1 MALNTKGGA
10 PVIGLDVGAAYI
22 KVVELR
28 PGSKG
33 LTVTGVGIMPTPPGC
48 IENDEIIDPGVL
60 ATAVK
65 QLLTESGIKTKSV
78 VASVAGQSSV
88 VVRVIEVPRM
98 SDKELA
104 ETMRWEIDRHI
115 PFAPDEVVKDYS
127 VVIRPDEDVTS
138 ANMAILL
145 AVAQNAV
152 VSGQMQIILE
162 CGLTPHAIDVET
174 LASARSILD
183 ISDAYNAETVALVNI
198 GASKTDIGIYE
209 YGTLVLPRVIPMG
222 GNALTQAIAAKLGI
236 TNEEAERMKLQFG
249 EVPAD
254 AATATAAPEDTFSFA
269 DFGATEAPEPAPG
282 GFVNTADGPVFDTA
296 AGLAD
301 DKTYTPTFGTGGPVF
316 DDTPPVPNVDLQP
329 ETPAEPFQP
338 ESVVPTF
345 EPEPFSAPEP
355 SILTPSVLSES
366 DQQKRDIS
374 DAFLPILRDLA
385 EEIKRSMEYYVTRAS
400 KSVQVDR
407 ILVFGGCANLPG
419 LLPYLESQVNVPVY
433 PVGIPPGVVAS
444 ATGVSEQYL
453 NEVAPMLPVVIGLA
467 SRDCIAVAGPVAK
480 GRAR

>member
-48 IENDEIIDPGVL
+48 IENDEIIDPSVL

-65 QLLTESGIKTKSV
+65 QLLTESGIKTRSV

-162 CGLTPHAIDVET
+162 CGLTPRAIDVET

-183 ISDAYNAETVALVNI
+183 ISDAYNSETVALVNI
-198 GASKTDIGIYE
+198 GASKTDISIYE
-209 YGTLVLPRVIPMG
+209 YGTLVFPRVIPMG
-222 GNALTQAIAAKLGI
+222 GNALTQAIAAKLGV

-254 AATATAAPEDTFSFA
+254 AATAAQGDTFSFA
-269 DFGATEAPEPAPG
+269 DFGVTETPEPAPG
-282 GFVNTADGPVFDTA
+282 GFVNTADGPIFDTA
-296 AGLAD
+296 DGLAD
-301 DKTYTPTFGTGGPVF
+301 DKIFPPTFGTGGPVF
-316 DDTPPVPNVDLQP
+316 DDTPPAPALDVQP
-329 ETPAEPFQP
+329 ETLAEPFQP
-338 ESVVPTF
+338 EPVVPTF

-355 SILTPSVLSES
+355 STLTPGVLSES
-366 DQQKRDIS
+366 DKQKRDIS
-374 DAFLPILRDLA
+374 DAFLPILHDLA
-385 EEIKRSMEYYVTRAS
+385 EEIKRSIEYYITRAS

-444 ATGVSEQYL
+444 ETGVSEQYL

-480 GRAR
+480 GRTR